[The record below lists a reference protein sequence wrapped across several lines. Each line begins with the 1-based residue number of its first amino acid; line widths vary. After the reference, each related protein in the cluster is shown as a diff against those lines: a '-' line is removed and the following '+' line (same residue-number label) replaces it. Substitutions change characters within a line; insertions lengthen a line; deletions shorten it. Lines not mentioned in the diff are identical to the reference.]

1 MFLVKKRAEICMGI
15 ARGEQRERPES
26 GGRRSREERK
36 KPEQRSESERE
47 KESAREGA
55 RGAAPRL
62 RGSSSMGA
70 ETTCMRLRAKTVRAA
85 P

>member
-47 KESAREGA
+47 RERERERKSAREGA
-55 RGAAPRL
+55 RGAALASPRQL
-62 RGSSSMGA
+62 FHGSRNDLHA
-70 ETTCMRLRAKTVRAA
+70 LAR
-85 P
+85 